1 MKGYAS
7 APDVLTLP
15 DADVAT
21 ERRGVWWLVGSFA
34 LCPCHLPLT
43 LAVLG
48 TVLGGTALG
57 AVFREH
63 AVIVGIVVTAL
74 WLAGTAY
81 GFRLIA
87 KARAGAA
94 CPAPARRRR

>member
-1 MKGYAS
+1 MKSYAS
-7 APDVLTLP
+7 ATGVLNRP
-15 DADVAT
+15 ESDPAA

-63 AVIVGIVVTAL
+63 AVVVGVVVTAL

-87 KARAGAA
+87 KARAGAT